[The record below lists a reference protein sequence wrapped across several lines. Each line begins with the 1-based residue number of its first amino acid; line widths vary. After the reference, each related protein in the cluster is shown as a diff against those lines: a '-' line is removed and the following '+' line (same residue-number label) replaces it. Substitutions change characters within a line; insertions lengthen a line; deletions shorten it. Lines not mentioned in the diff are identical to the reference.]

1 MNPNAP
7 LEDRVSALLAG
18 DPELMADP
26 FPTWNEL
33 RDTRP
38 VLRVPGAVVISR
50 HRDVREL
57 LGDNYVLYSRQQ
69 NRHAPRFETAR
80 QTFSPKARESF
91 DYVMD
96 QEYGQLVRMDPPDHP
111 RVRKVLVPAFAARSL
126 IREMEDKV
134 RARVAQNLD
143 ALADLVNDNFGY
155 DNDAR
160 RCEDKPLVAEVDRDL
175 NRVVITRPNDWGLKG
190 HLDDIMR
197 GDYRR
202 FVVGRE
208 DWEAK
213 AAGHHFEPGMIVF
226 DKPIHTTVPAGE
238 EVRCP
243 KPK

>member
-1 MNPNAP
+1 MSTATPSRSQSRFP
-7 LEDRVSALLAG
+7 SRRLVRWVLA
-18 DPELMADP
+18 
-26 FPTWNEL
+26 
-33 RDTRP
+33 
-38 VLRVPGAVVISR
+38 VLGVVVVVGGAVVF
-50 HRDVREL
+50 
-57 LGDNYVLYSRQQ
+57 
-69 NRHAPRFETAR
+69 A
-80 QTFSPKARESF
+80 
-91 DYVMD
+91 
-96 QEYGQLVRMDPPDHP
+96 
-111 RVRKVLVPAFAARSL
+111 RVRTEASRPH
-126 IREMEDKV
+126 DYDPGD
-134 RARVAQNLD
+134 LD